1 MDGMTINHI
10 VSIDHGSRVNNVQ
23 VEWRDRRSTSV
34 TPSHHQKP
42 PYCHIAGIFLWYST
56 KLQDATRNPGKIGVY
71 ELDSR
76 YISINLGKLPL
87 ESENAWLCSPPT
99 HSSRGKS
106 LVAMD
111 FQGCLLRAESV
122 LLLRRPGELGLSI
135 ILHLG
140 VGFGLRPNACC
151 AKPQFGQKGGPLAD
165 CRTKFP
171 SPLPFDD
178 FLYSKGVHR
187 VKRSLANVKQY
198 VMVWLNAIEKP
209 TINGNFRI
217 LKWRYCTIFLAIFSG
232 DIPLHRPYIGLI
244 YGRYLQFRF
253 LRWPAK

>member
-122 LLLRRPGELGLSI
+122 LLLRRPGELGLSN
-135 ILHLG
+135 HPAPGRG
-140 VGFGLRPNACC
+140 VRLASKCLLCKTPVWPKRRASGGLQNEIPVTSTLWWFSLQQR
-151 AKPQFGQKGGPLAD
+151 G
-165 CRTKFP
+165 
-171 SPLPFDD
+171 SP
-178 FLYSKGVHR
+178 
-187 VKRSLANVKQY
+187 
-198 VMVWLNAIEKP
+198 
-209 TINGNFRI
+209 
-217 LKWRYCTIFLAIFSG
+217 C
-232 DIPLHRPYIGLI
+232 
-244 YGRYLQFRF
+244 
-253 LRWPAK
+253 